1 VNRLGWPVLVLSTA
15 GVFDVPPALR
25 PRFEALSIPSSR
37 NTRKKRPNDRA
48 IRPGIVLAHCRR
60 LGRRGCGLL
69 VISPLL
75 VLPVSTSVAE
85 GAKRD
90 VIPVQLT

>member
-1 VNRLGWPVLVLSTA
+1 M
-15 GVFDVPPALR
+15 
-25 PRFEALSIPSSR
+25 
-37 NTRKKRPNDRA
+37 
-48 IRPGIVLAHCRR
+48 VLAHCRR

-90 VIPVQLT
+90 VIQFS